1 MNERHDDLQEI
12 IDAALR
18 EMAAEEGD
26 GFDPQAC
33 NLAEFCRRTGLTRSR
48 ARTVRAHGFRA
59 LPHGNSGRRAAP
71 GVLAGHTGLVDDLLR
86 KGVTNSQVI
95 FERLLG
101 QGYAGGLTTV
111 KTYIAAHRD
120 LVPAKRRQAAP
131 QGCRGQR
138 FRTAP
143 GEAYQMDWGFVA
155 VERPGGER
163 ARIACFAMVCHHCGG
178 AHVEFFPNAR
188 QENLLIGMLHAF
200 SALGVPAT
208 VLTDNMKSVVVRRD
222 ADGRPVWQA
231 DYAEFM
237 GVVGF
242 RTRLC
247 RPRHPYTKGKV
258 ERLVRFV
265 KGNFLA
271 GRSFTDLDALNRE
284 AALWCAE
291 QGGRWRR
298 AAACVPMREHEAAC
312 SANTRPLEV
321 TAEVERYLCPRRK
334 ISFDGFVSFEGHRYG
349 VPYWWIGYTDVDS
362 SGRGAGDGRAV
373 YEGPQAPEAFHRRVQ
388 EADSRPLQR
397 RQAQARDHGR
407 VRPRQEHR
415 GEVDQVDKRDRLA
428 ARRVQPH
435 ARAEPDPGARAREPQ
450 APDGGR
456 RLKTSGADIRSK
468 VRAIAANEGRYPISA
483 QCRLLGVARSTYY
496 SMRSRADRPAAPDPA
511 APAVV
516 AAHAASKGRYGSR
529 KIKASLERSGV
540 TVSRRRVCRIMRE
553 NGLVSAYG
561 RKRFKVHPGAVN
573 EADVPNVVARGFG
586 GRAPRTH
593 ICSDLTYVRVGA
605 SWNYVCLLVDL
616 YNREIVG
623 HSAGPRKDARLVKS
637 AFATLSFPISDI
649 EVFHTDRGSEFDNA
663 EIDLMLEAFGIER
676 SLSAKGCPYDN
687 AVDES
692 TNRILKAELVHRET
706 FGTTRELRAKLSDYV
721 HWYNNFRIHSTLGY
735 MSPVEFR
742 EAGLSLPE
750 SSK

>member
-1 MNERHDDLQEI
+1 MPRYSTAFGMDVHLRSTTVCALDAETGEAVTRRFRGNPWGEVAEWMSGFPGPSLAAYESGYLGFAPQRELSGLGVDCVVAAVSRVPRSAADLSSKNDRNDAARMAKAILSHDISPVWVPSPEIEGLRDLAGAHDAATARLAAAKQRLLAFLARRGYAYGGTTPAGNPRRYWTYDFLRWLDKVRPADDGGI
-12 IDAALR
+12 RALAALR
-18 EMAAEEGD
+18 NEVEAAAE
-26 GFDPQAC
+26 
-33 NLAEFCRRTGLTRSR
+33 TR
-48 ARTVRAHGFRA
+48 
-59 LPHGNSGRRAAP
+59 
-71 GVLAGHTGLVDDLLR
+71 D
-86 KGVTNSQVI
+86 
-95 FERLLG
+95 
-101 QGYAGGLTTV
+101 
-111 KTYIAAHRD
+111 
-120 LVPAKRRQAAP
+120 
-131 QGCRGQR
+131 
-138 FRTAP
+138 
-143 GEAYQMDWGFVA
+143 
-155 VERPGGER
+155 
-163 ARIACFAMVCHHCGG
+163 
-178 AHVEFFPNAR
+178 
-188 QENLLIGMLHAF
+188 
-200 SALGVPAT
+200 
-208 VLTDNMKSVVVRRD
+208 
-222 ADGRPVWQA
+222 
-231 DYAEFM
+231 
-237 GVVGF
+237 
-242 RTRLC
+242 
-247 RPRHPYTKGKV
+247 
-258 ERLVRFV
+258 
-265 KGNFLA
+265 
-271 GRSFTDLDALNRE
+271 
-284 AALWCAE
+284 
-291 QGGRWRR
+291 
-298 AAACVPMREHEAAC
+298 
-312 SANTRPLEV
+312 
-321 TAEVERYLCPRRK
+321 
-334 ISFDGFVSFEGHRYG
+334 
-349 VPYWWIGYTDVDS
+349 WIGYTDVDS
-362 SGRGAGDGRAV
+362 SGRGARDGRAV

-397 RQAQARDHGR
+397 RKAQARDHGR

-428 ARRVQPH
+428 ARRGQPH
-435 ARAEPDPGARAREPQ
+435 ARAEPDLGARAREPQ

-496 SMRSRADRPAAPDPA
+496 SMRSRRGRPAAPDPA

-742 EAGLSLPE
+742 EAGLSLPG

>member
-1 MNERHDDLQEI
+1 MERNVMGELNVYRGSGAKPNFSEI
-12 IDAALR
+12 ARRHGMDRHTVAKYWRGGGESAADGRSARGSAFDPLEEVIRAKAQLPGMTKMAVYAFLR
-18 EMAAEEGD
+18 EGRGEGLPGYGAFTAWCRARD
-26 GFDPQAC
+26 VPFGGAGDREPHPRFETPPGRQLQFDWKEGMR
-33 NLAEFCRRTGLTRSR
+33 LVDSEGEVFEFSVFTATLGYSRKHRFIPVRSR
-48 ARTVRAHGFRA
+48 T
-59 LPHGNSGRRAAP
+59 L
-71 GVLAGHTGLVDDLLR
+71 DDLLSCLLA
-86 KGVTNSQVI
+86 T
-95 FERLLG
+95 FTRLG
-101 QGYAGGLTTV
+101 
-111 KTYIAAHRD
+111 
-120 LVPAKRRQAAP
+120 
-131 QGCRGQR
+131 
-138 FRTAP
+138 
-143 GEAYQMDWGFVA
+143 
-155 VERPGGER
+155 
-163 ARIACFAMVCHHCGG
+163 
-178 AHVEFFPNAR
+178 
-188 QENLLIGMLHAF
+188 
-200 SALGVPAT
+200 GVPEECI
-208 VLTDNMKSVVVRRD
+208 TDNMS
-222 ADGRPVWQA
+222 
-231 DYAEFM
+231 
-237 GVVGF
+237 
-242 RTRLC
+242 C
-247 RPRHPYTKGKV
+247 
-258 ERLVRFV
+258 LVTV
-265 KGNFLA
+265 
-271 GRSFTDLDALNRE
+271 
-284 AALWCAE
+284 
-291 QGGRWRR
+291 
-298 AAACVPMREHEAAC
+298 
-312 SANTRPLEV
+312 
-321 TAEVERYLCPRRK
+321 
-334 ISFDGFVSFEGHRYG
+334 
-349 VPYWWIGYTDVDS
+349 WIGYTDVDS

-415 GEVDQVDKRDRLA
+415 GEVDQVDKRDWLA

-706 FGTTRELRAKLSDYV
+706 FGTTRELRAKLSDYA

>member
-1 MNERHDDLQEI
+1 MRTESTPGARGPVFCGVDTHADSHWLCVLDWRGRRVLSRQFPADAAGYEALAGAIAAAGEPACVAMEGTSSYGAGLTRHLASLGMPVREALSPARTQRRRPGQGKCDEADAERAARAAMSGSKLGVPKSQDGWVDGVRCMLAARSGAVKARTSAVNTARSLLTTAPEGLRSRFRGMAGPRLMEELPSVRAEGALGAALGALADLWAAAR
-12 IDAALR
+12 DAALDM
-18 EMAAEEGD
+18 ELAIEASLEENCPALLAMYGCGPVSAAKLAVAAGD
-26 GFDPQAC
+26 NPGRLRSEASFAAICGAC
-33 NLAEFCRRTGLTRSR
+33 PIPASSGK
-48 ARTVRAHGFRA
+48 TVRH
-59 LPHGNSGRRAAP
+59 
-71 GVLAGHTGLVDDLLR
+71 
-86 KGVTNSQVI
+86 
-95 FERLLG
+95 RLNR
-101 QGYAGGLTTV
+101 GG
-111 KTYIAAHRD
+111 D
-120 LVPAKRRQAAP
+120 RQANSALHEIA
-131 QGCRGQR
+131 RQR
-138 FRTAP
+138 VMRDPETA
-143 GEAYQMDWGFVA
+143 EYA
-155 VERPGGER
+155 ER
-163 ARIACFAMVCHHCGG
+163 ARGRG
-178 AHVEFFPNAR
+178 
-188 QENLLIGMLHAF
+188 
-200 SALGVPAT
+200 
-208 VLTDNMKSVVVRRD
+208 KSDREVMRCLKRYV
-222 ADGRPVWQA
+222 A
-231 DYAEFM
+231 
-237 GVVGF
+237 
-242 RTRLC
+242 
-247 RPRHPYTKGKV
+247 
-258 ERLVRFV
+258 
-265 KGNFLA
+265 
-271 GRSFTDLDALNRE
+271 RE
-284 AALWCAE
+284 AYRALMRPHE
-291 QGGRWRR
+291 IRR
-298 AAACVPMREHEAAC
+298 PE
-312 SANTRPLEV
+312 
-321 TAEVERYLCPRRK
+321 
-334 ISFDGFVSFEGHRYG
+334 
-349 VPYWWIGYTDVDS
+349 WIGYTDVDS

-721 HWYNNFRIHSTLGY
+721 HWYNNFRIRSTLGY

>member
-298 AAACVPMREHEAAC
+298 AAACVPMREHEA
-312 SANTRPLEV
+312 
-321 TAEVERYLCPRRK
+321 
-334 ISFDGFVSFEGHRYG
+334 
-349 VPYWWIGYTDVDS
+349 WIGYTDVDS

>member
-1 MNERHDDLQEI
+1 M
-12 IDAALR
+12 
-18 EMAAEEGD
+18 
-26 GFDPQAC
+26 
-33 NLAEFCRRTGLTRSR
+33 
-48 ARTVRAHGFRA
+48 
-59 LPHGNSGRRAAP
+59 
-71 GVLAGHTGLVDDLLR
+71 
-86 KGVTNSQVI
+86 
-95 FERLLG
+95 
-101 QGYAGGLTTV
+101 
-111 KTYIAAHRD
+111 
-120 LVPAKRRQAAP
+120 
-131 QGCRGQR
+131 
-138 FRTAP
+138 
-143 GEAYQMDWGFVA
+143 
-155 VERPGGER
+155 
-163 ARIACFAMVCHHCGG
+163 
-178 AHVEFFPNAR
+178 
-188 QENLLIGMLHAF
+188 
-200 SALGVPAT
+200 
-208 VLTDNMKSVVVRRD
+208 
-222 ADGRPVWQA
+222 
-231 DYAEFM
+231 
-237 GVVGF
+237 
-242 RTRLC
+242 
-247 RPRHPYTKGKV
+247 
-258 ERLVRFV
+258 
-265 KGNFLA
+265 
-271 GRSFTDLDALNRE
+271 
-284 AALWCAE
+284 
-291 QGGRWRR
+291 
-298 AAACVPMREHEAAC
+298 
-312 SANTRPLEV
+312 
-321 TAEVERYLCPRRK
+321 
-334 ISFDGFVSFEGHRYG
+334 
-349 VPYWWIGYTDVDS
+349 
-362 SGRGAGDGRAV
+362 
-373 YEGPQAPEAFHRRVQ
+373 
-388 EADSRPLQR
+388 
-397 RQAQARDHGR
+397 
-407 VRPRQEHR
+407 
-415 GEVDQVDKRDRLA
+415 
-428 ARRVQPH
+428 
-435 ARAEPDPGARAREPQ
+435 
-450 APDGGR
+450 
-456 RLKTSGADIRSK
+456 
-468 VRAIAANEGRYPISA
+468 RAIAANEGRYPISA

-663 EIDLMLEAFGIER
+663 
-676 SLSAKGCPYDN
+676 
-687 AVDES
+687 VDES